1 MEKTIKK
8 ELYDISWQVDEPTYR
23 ADPALSYSTLSS
35 YAKKG
40 IKGLKEA
47 LEGHKFSS
55 ASLRHGSAVDT
66 LLTDEENFE
75 NFYIIANYIRPS
87 DQIRNIVDSLWEKA
101 LNENIEGSLQQF
113 SENFPEAMLMVIN
126 EHGYGGDNW
135 KPETKIKKI
144 MESGEEYYNL
154 LTLTK
159 NGKELI
165 HQDDYALAL
174 ACVDEIKNNQ
184 YTRWLFE
191 ESENSKIYYQLKF
204 KISSS
209 FEEEKYPN
217 LINKYSPKDW
227 ENSLLEKDTIR
238 CMFDIIHVDY
248 ENKVITPIDL
258 KTTSFNEEDFGDKAF
273 YDWYYDLQSTMYS
286 YILREVCAQDEYFK
300 DFRIEPFMFLP
311 INKLNLNPQFYIHSF
326 SITTQQNTFY
336 DYMGRI
342 HKPWYE
348 LLEEARWFQDKQD
361 FRYMKSTVDNCG
373 YNMIY

>member
-1 MEKTIKK
+1 MEKIIKK
-8 ELYDISWQVDEPTYR
+8 ELCDISWQVDEPTYR
-23 ADPALSYSTLSS
+23 ADPAISYSTLSS

-40 IKGLKEA
+40 IKGLKDA
-47 LEGHKFSS
+47 LEGLKISS

-101 LNENIEGSLQQF
+101 LNEDIEGSLQQF

-204 KISSS
+204 KMS
-209 FEEEKYPN
+209 FLLERVDSMY
-217 LINKYSPKDW
+217 LINKYAPKDW
-227 ENSLLEKDTIR
+227 QDSLLERDTIR

-286 YILREVCAQDEYFK
+286 HILREICAQDEYFK
-300 DFRIEPFMFLP
+300 DFKIKHFTFLP
-311 INKLNLNPQFYIHSF
+311 INKLNLNPQFFIHPES
-326 SITTQQNTFY
+326 STPKQNVFY

-342 HKPWYE
+342 HKPWYQ
-348 LLEEARWFQDKQD
+348 LLEEVRWFKDRQD
-361 FRYMKSTVDNCG
+361 FRYMKSTVENNG
-373 YNMIY
+373 YNII